1 MTENAAWLEQL
12 RAMSPRMREAS
23 PYSRALGAEV
33 VELERNRAVL
43 RLPYQE
49 AFVGDPETG
58 VIAGG
63 VVTALLDTAC
73 GYAVWASMEQWTST
87 ATLDLRIDYMR
98 PARPSEALLG
108 EAEVYRLTRSIAFVR
123 ALAYESERADPVAAA
138 QGAFILDSDA
148 GRKPGANLASAAQR
162 GRAAAEGG
170 GGA

>member
-1 MTENAAWLEQL
+1 MTEPKPWLEQL
-12 RAMSPRMREAS
+12 REMSPRMREPS
-23 PYSRALGAEV
+23 PYSRALGAEL
-33 VELERNRAVL
+33 VEIERNRAVL
-43 RLPYQE
+43 KLPYQE

-98 PARPSEALLG
+98 PARPQEVLFG
-108 EAEVYRLTRSIAFVR
+108 EAEVYRSTRSIAFVR
-123 ALAYESERADPVAAA
+123 ALAFETDRSDPVAAA

-148 GRKPGANLASAAQR
+148 GRRPGANLR
-162 GRAAAEGG
+162 
-170 GGA
+170 

>member
-1 MTENAAWLEQL
+1 MNEPKPWLEQL
-12 RAMSPRMREAS
+12 REMSPRMREAS
-23 PYSRALGAEV
+23 PYSRALGAEL
-33 VELERNRAVL
+33 VEIEKSRAVL

-98 PARPSEALLG
+98 PARPLEVLFG
-108 EAEVYRLTRSIAFVR
+108 EAEVYRATRSIAFVR
-123 ALAYESERADPVAAA
+123 ALAYETDRADPVAAA

-148 GRKPGANLASAAQR
+148 GRKPGANLK
-162 GRAAAEGG
+162 
-170 GGA
+170 